1 MLSPDVIHQQ
11 PVQANMSG
19 LASKWA
25 TEKQLVDS
33 PQSQDK
39 AKPAPDQ
46 NTKIDPLP
54 SKWASVVSEPKKA
67 TLQPSSSRPP
77 TVPATT
83 NAQSKDS
90 HKSKHRAG
98 RKSRSSE
105 RANGARREPE
115 AASNPRMTDAAKS
128 FASRLGALSIDE
140 TKAPQEFKAHH
151 DGPNRGRAKTGHGA
165 MGHPPVEGKGESK
178 NTTTKGKPNAEEH
191 WVDEE
196 KPAALMSAAGQT
208 LAARLGMSPATSTS
222 PTTANV
228 PRSSTTAAASSTPSQ
243 GGQASKYLTPRQ
255 KRQQEE
261 RELKE
266 RKEREKRDRRKIEDA
281 AEREKQAKIKQE
293 VSEMFSKLTDK
304 HADWADIDDE
314 DF

>member
-1 MLSPDVIHQQ
+1 
-11 PVQANMSG
+11 MSG

-25 TEKQLVDS
+25 TEKQMVDS
-33 PQSQDK
+33 AQSQDK
-39 AKPAPDQ
+39 ARAASDQ
-46 NTKIDPLP
+46 TTKIDPLP
-54 SKWASVVSEPKKA
+54 SKWASVISEPKKA
-67 TLQPSSSRPP
+67 TPQPSSLRPP
-77 TVPATT
+77 TAPATT
-83 NAQSKDS
+83 NTQSKDS
-90 HKSKHRAG
+90 QKSKHRSG

-105 RANGARREPE
+105 RANGARRESDLAP
-115 AASNPRMTDAAKS
+115 NPRMTDAAKS

-140 TKAPQEFKAHH
+140 AKAPQESKAHY
-151 DGPNRGRAKTGHGA
+151 DGPNRGGAKTGHGA
-165 MGHPPVEGKGESK
+165 AGHLPVGGRGDPK
-178 NTTTKGKPNAEEH
+178 NTALKGKRDAEDH

-196 KPAALMSAAGQT
+196 KPTASMSVAGQS
-208 LAARLGMSPATSTS
+208 LAARLGMSPASAT
-222 PTTANV
+222 TTATANA
-228 PRSSTTAAASSTPSQ
+228 PRSSSTVAASSTQSQ

-266 RKEREKRDRRKIEDA
+266 RKEREKRDRRKIDDA

-304 HADWADIDDE
+304 HADWADIDDD